1 MAEGMAGGCRTMG
14 SKSVKESKSH
24 AYAYYRDG
32 VTLFIRGETPFA
44 LYKKIW
50 ADQLSCLGG
59 SVGRASA

>member
-32 VTLFIRGETPFA
+32 VTLFIGERRPLPCIKDLGRPA
-44 LYKKIW
+44 ELPW
-50 ADQLSCLGG
+50 WLSW
-59 SVGRASA
+59 

>member
-24 AYAYYRDG
+24 AYAYYRDE

-44 LYKKIW
+44 L
-50 ADQLSCLGG
+50 
-59 SVGRASA
+59 